1 MMSSDVMYRIDGVT
15 KWYDTGK
22 KRVEALREIDLEI
35 HRNEFVAIVGASGC
49 GKSTL
54 LRMLAGFLMPTQG
67 ILLANGKRVDG
78 PGPDRGMVFQAYT
91 LFLWLN
97 VYKNVEYGLKELG
110 MPKERRA
117 AIVAQYLRDVGLEN
131 FAEVYPKELSGG
143 MRQRVAIARALATNP
158 DSLLLD
164 EPFGALDAQ
173 TRGHMQELTLS
184 VWRKHPKTIVM
195 VTHDIEEAV
204 FMADRIV
211 VMKAHPGAI
220 REVIDVRLPR
230 DRDFHIKS
238 DARFLKYKKDI
249 LGMIYEEMH
258 REPELAIA

>member
-1 MMSSDVMYRIDGVT
+1 
-15 KWYDTGK
+15 
-22 KRVEALREIDLEI
+22 
-35 HRNEFVAIVGASGC
+35 
-49 GKSTL
+49 
-54 LRMLAGFLMPTQG
+54 
-67 ILLANGKRVDG
+67 
-78 PGPDRGMVFQAYT
+78 
-91 LFLWLN
+91 
-97 VYKNVEYGLKELG
+97 

-184 VWRKHPKTIVM
+184 VWRKHPKTIV
-195 VTHDIEEAV
+195 IGEAV

-238 DARFLKYKKDI
+238 DARFLKYKKGI